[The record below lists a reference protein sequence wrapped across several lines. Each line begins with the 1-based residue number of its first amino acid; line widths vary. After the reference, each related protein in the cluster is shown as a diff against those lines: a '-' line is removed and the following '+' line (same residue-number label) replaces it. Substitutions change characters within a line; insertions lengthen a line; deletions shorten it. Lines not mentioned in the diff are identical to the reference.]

1 MFVTGVPRWPRW
13 SRHPARPRA
22 LLCGLLVVVAGV
34 AASVLGGPAP
44 RAAAHTPHEQGSG
57 ASVTSGG
64 GFLNST
70 SYEAGSYAFTVEQG
84 DAFYLVTARH
94 VAPTGAAVYGSNGLL
109 GQTSAV
115 STSRD
120 TAYVRL
126 SQDEP
131 DGQLRIGTAGDGSPI
146 NAAVDS
152 VATRG
157 SITLGQRV
165 CHSGYAESTQ
175 EAGGYVCG
183 EVVDV
188 PSSCRSYLV
197 ATGCQITMRGDD
209 GQQVGWLG
217 DSGGPVWQSVAPG
230 RVRLLGVFTAV
241 SAPGGGAASLGHFVP
256 AFDVLDDLGGIPV
269 RG

>member
-1 MFVTGVPRWPRW
+1 MA
-13 SRHPARPRA
+13 S
-22 LLCGLLVVVAGV
+22 VAV
-34 AASVLGGPAP
+34 SVLGIPAP
-44 RAAAHTPHEQGSG
+44 QAAAHAPPAQGSG
-57 ASVTSGG
+57 VSVTSGG

-70 SYEAGSYAFTVEQG
+70 SYEAGSYAFAVQQG
-84 DAFYLVTARH
+84 DDFYLVTARH
-94 VAPTGAAVYGSNGLL
+94 VAPTGAAVYGSTGLL
-109 GQTSAV
+109 GQTSSV

-126 SQDEP
+126 NQDKP
-131 DGQLRIGTAGDGSPI
+131 DGHLRIGTAADGSSV

-157 SITLGQRV
+157 SIAVGQRV

-175 EAGGYVCG
+175 QAGGYVCG

-188 PSSCRSYLV
+188 PASCSSYLV
-197 ATGCQITMRGDD
+197 AAGCQITMRGDD

-241 SAPGGGAASLGHFVP
+241 SSPAGGSASLGHFVP
-256 AFDVLDDLGGIPV
+256 AFDVLDDLGGVPI
-269 RG
+269 RA